1 MENRM
6 EHTKENAEKILQIF
20 DNIEITP
27 TKLNEDGLKRAR
39 TVTEL
44 ATELAKKYDV
54 LSVSNVD
61 TISAEGLI
69 WHLQMEVANN
79 VILLSG
85 DERTDCPLALFRSMI
100 EQSDDFKI
108 SILSDKRFEL
118 DFAVDVWECEI
129 EEE

>member
-27 TKLNEDGLKRAR
+27 TKLNEEGLKRAR
-39 TVTEL
+39 AVTEL

-61 TISAEGLI
+61 TISTEGLI

-85 DERTDCPLALFRSMI
+85 DERMDCPLALFRSMI
-100 EQSDDFKI
+100 EQSDDFKV

-118 DFAVDVWECEI
+118 DFAVDVWDCEI
-129 EEE
+129 EEK